1 MRHKSRDPFRVLLYS
16 HDSVGL
22 GHTRRN
28 LALAHALADQLP
40 ARTGRPVTGMLVS
53 GVGHGATFDLP
64 AGFDVVMLPG
74 VQKTGA
80 GYRPRHVHV
89 PMADLIDIRGRM
101 LKGVVRGFSP
111 DLIIVDRHAY
121 GIDGEL
127 RTTLTDVRRWRP
139 QATVVLGLR
148 EVLDEPEA
156 TDREWERLGDLA
168 EFRSLFDQIWV
179 YGDEQVHDVRTS
191 GEVPAELR
199 DLIRYT
205 GYLATGRHW
214 IPEDPPTPVP
224 FVLTMVGGGSDGV
237 SLCRVAA
244 AAPVPAG
251 HRHVV
256 VTGPQ
261 MSETD
266 RLSIQAVATA
276 QTTVVD
282 SVPDGLSMIRR
293 ASAVVSM
300 AGYNTVCEVMSTTT
314 PALLVPRELP
324 RQEQLIR
331 ARSLHVA
338 GAMDLC
344 RECELCPAQLGRWL
358 EGAVH
363 RTQPRDH
370 LDRAGLDGVATFV
383 SQIAALTD
391 AAPISLA
398 EAATSTTAIQELS
411 HVAI

>member
-1 MRHKSRDPFRVLLYS
+1 MRPMANDPFRVLLYS

-40 ARTGRPVTGMLVS
+40 TRTGRPVTGMLVT
-53 GVGHGATFDLP
+53 GVGHGTSLDLP
-64 AGFDVVMLPG
+64 DGFDVVMLPG
-74 VQKTGA
+74 VRKTGA
-80 GYRPRHVHV
+80 GYRPRHVQV

-121 GIDGEL
+121 GVDGEL
-127 RTTLTDVRRWRP
+127 RTTLADVRRWNP
-139 QATVVLGLR
+139 QTTVVLGLR

-156 TDREWERLGDLA
+156 TDREWERLGDLS

-179 YGDEQVHDVRTS
+179 YGDKQVHDVRTS
-191 GEVPAELR
+191 GEVPAELA

-214 IPEDPPTPVP
+214 VPEDPPTPVP

-237 SLCRVAA
+237 PLCRAA
-244 AAPVPAG
+244 AQAPVPAG
-251 HRHVV
+251 HQHVV

-261 MSETD
+261 MAEAD
-266 RLSIQAVATA
+266 RLSIQAVATGR
-276 QTTVVD
+276 TTVVD
-282 SVPDGLSMIRR
+282 SVPDGLAMIRR

-300 AGYNTVCEVMSTTT
+300 AGYNTVCEVMSTST

-331 ARSLHVA
+331 ARSLHAA

-344 RECELCPAQLGRWL
+344 RESELAPAQLGTWL
-358 EGAVH
+358 EGAV
-363 RTQPRDH
+363 RRSQPRDH
-370 LDRAGLDGVATFV
+370 LDRAGLDGVASIV
-383 SQIAALTD
+383 CQIVTCPHTEPTA
-391 AAPISLA
+391 SL
-398 EAATSTTAIQELS
+398 TSTLATAQELS
-411 HVAI
+411 NVAS